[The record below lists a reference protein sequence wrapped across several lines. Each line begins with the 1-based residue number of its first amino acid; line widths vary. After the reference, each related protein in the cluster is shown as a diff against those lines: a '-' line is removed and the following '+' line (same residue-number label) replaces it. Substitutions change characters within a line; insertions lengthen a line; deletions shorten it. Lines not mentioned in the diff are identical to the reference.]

1 MTSKSGALSSSEFLR
16 AYRTGI
22 LAGANATY
30 STIPKKVAKSYST
43 TNELLLAQNQR
54 GVVDDLSPLVNVGFF
69 CPTVPIPIEYRPLRS
84 VSANFFA
91 SIPVGQGTISFNN
104 TGKFYVTNTTN
115 NIYLVEG
122 EQFLATSAPL
132 AFWRAIASDS
142 TGTKLAAAAEGGGI
156 YTSTDSGSNWDPQT
170 SGLPAFANWYSIAS
184 SSNGTNLAAVVL
196 GGGIYTSSNS
206 GSNWTLRTSGL
217 PASASWYSIAS
228 DSTGMKLAAVAY
240 AGIYMSTDSG
250 SNWTQRTSGLPDSV
264 DWRAITSSSD
274 GTKLAAVVFGG
285 GIYRSTNSG
294 VNWIITSAPYDP
306 ENRITTTWVSIAS
319 SSDGTKLAAGG
330 VRNEGTSGDNRNIA
344 GRIWT
349 SSDSGV
355 TWNLPTNGLPSGL
368 PDNFGQAD
376 WRGIAISSD
385 GTILAAIDSTGG
397 GIYMSRDSGSNWNRR
412 TGPGRW
418 LSIASS
424 SDGRKIA
431 TGGGGGTRFG
441 PVESRVGI
449 PAPIFTYEETDPTI
463 NFANLSTPYGTMQSQ
478 IDGAV
483 YVVNSGNG
491 SILKRAGLGV
501 SYLVEPSA
509 SLVGMQTITQDY
521 LSGNFYVTKPSGLK
535 KVTPTGTVTSL
546 VTINGVVD
554 TTNYTGITYATNNN
568 LYGTTTDGI
577 YQISISTGRSS
588 RIYSNTNLTG
598 GIVQAN
604 DGYLYVTSV
613 QNGGMV
619 IQVHIT
625 GSAVVFTNLQ
635 SSIVPQSITQ
645 SSDEYLYVSSQNG
658 NIYQIVVA

>member
-69 CPTVPIPIEYRPLRS
+69 CPTVPIPIEYRPLRY
-84 VSANFFA
+84 VSANFFE

-122 EQFLATSAPL
+122 ELIQETSAPL
-132 AFWRAIASDS
+132 AVWRAIASDS

-156 YTSTDSGSNWDPQT
+156 YTSSDSGITWDPQT

-184 SSNGTNLAAVVL
+184 SSNGTKLAAVVL

-274 GTKLAAVVFGG
+274 GTKLAAVMYGG

-294 VNWIITSAPYDP
+294 VNWTITSAPSAPEDP
-306 ENRITTTWVSIAS
+306 QETTWVSIAS

-330 VRNEGTSGDNRNIA
+330 VRTSSRSGLNRNIG

-355 TWNLPTNGLPSGL
+355 NWDRPTNGLPSGR
-368 PDNFGQAD
+368 PDNLGQAD

-385 GTILAAIDSTGG
+385 GTKLVAIDSAGG

-412 TGPGRW
+412 TGGGRW
-418 LSIASS
+418 LSVASS

-431 TGGGGGTRFG
+431 FGAGGIDRFNPTS
-441 PVESRVGI
+441 PVI
-449 PAPIFTYEETDPTI
+449 PSSIFTYEETDPTI